1 MPAIFLTEDDVR
13 RLVTMQDALET
24 TEQAFR
30 HLAAGNAENQSRGR
44 PRTNSVMMHVL
55 AGADRELDQLGWK
68 IYTTTREG
76 ARFLVG
82 IYDGEQGTLSA
93 LIEADYLGQLRT
105 GAATGVASNYLA
117 LDEADTLGLIGTGL
131 QARTQAWAVAGV
143 RELKKVFVYGRD
155 PERRKEFAATLAA
168 DLNCE
173 VIPAPSA
180 AEAVR
185 SSQIVVTATTSKTP
199 VFQGT
204 DLKPGTHINA
214 VGSNFLKKTELD
226 VTCFKRA
233 DLVCC
238 DSRDQCRL
246 EAGDFVASLEQGIL
260 AWEDIG
266 ELADIVTGELSRPDS
281 RSITIFKSVGLGIED
296 VALGSLIVQRARE
309 QGIGQQLP
317 F

>member
-24 TEQAFR
+24 TERAFR
-30 HLAAGNAENQSRGR
+30 HLATGNAENQSRGR

-131 QARTQAWAVAGV
+131 QARTQAWAVSGV
-143 RELKKVFVYGRD
+143 RPLKKVFVYGRD

-214 VGSNFLKKTELD
+214 VGSNFLKKAELD

-233 DLVCC
+233 DLICC

-246 EAGDFVASLEQGIL
+246 EAGDFVASLEQGLL

-266 ELADIVTGELSRPDS
+266 ELADIVTGEFSRPDS